1 MRNDHAE
8 EFDGKAGCRAAVGQT
23 RNSVTCVTIE
33 QLQRLQA
40 ELQRLAERAN
50 GLDPA
55 DCDPRRVCHLIGEP
69 PTVSLG

>member
-1 MRNDHAE
+1 MTLKSLTVRP
-8 EFDGKAGCRAAVGQT
+8 AAVRPVGQT